1 MNTGFAKSTGNRIGA
16 LLEANLV
23 LLLLVIAVASQAS
36 IAVAQSSGTFT
47 ATGNMITARAA
58 HTATVL
64 FNGKVLITGG
74 YQAVLPDLV
83 LASAELYDPSTGTF
97 APTGA
102 MTAARAGHTAT
113 LLTDG
118 RVLIAGGYGPLA
130 SAELYDPS
138 TGTFTATG
146 DMITPGPLHTAT
158 LLGNGKVLIAGE
170 YPTAELYDP
179 ATGTFALTGAYAGS
193 DTGPLYIDTATLLPD
208 GRVLITGC
216 DCRFKSAP
224 VTELYDPVAGTFSP
238 AGTMSGTASWWED
251 VNTATLLRD
260 GTVLVVGSDELDL
273 PADAEVYDPSTGK
286 FTGIGNTASPHE
298 FSTATLL
305 PDGTVL
311 IAGSQIAGGNGIAS
325 AELYAPATGAFY
337 ATGNM
342 ITGRHEHTATLLRD
356 RRVLIAGGFSG
367 WPAATSSA
375 ELYHPAGIQFT
386 PKVQIVDNN
395 TGSLTTLAVGDS
407 YSFVVTGAPPFSL
420 VFVSEPGWAASLGYT
435 DSSGSFRLS
444 GTVAASVVGTWQQS
458 WTIGGV
464 GAQPS
469 PLQFTIV
476 AQSWDY

>member
-16 LLEANLV
+16 FLEAILV
-23 LLLLVIAVASQAS
+23 LLLLVIAVAGQAS
-36 IAVAQSSGTFT
+36 LAVAQSSGTFT
-47 ATGNMITARAA
+47 ATGNMIMARAA

-64 FNGKVLITGG
+64 FNGKILIAGG
-74 YQAVLPDLV
+74 YQQVLPDLA
-83 LASAELYDPSTGTF
+83 LASAELYDPSAGTF

-146 DMITPGPLHTAT
+146 GMITPAFPNTAT
-158 LLGNGKVLIAGE
+158 LLGNGKVLIAG

-179 ATGTFALTGAYAGS
+179 ASGTFALTGAYAGS
-193 DTGPLYIDTATLLPD
+193 YTGPLYIDTTTLLLD

-216 DCRFKSAP
+216 DCRSKSAP
-224 VTELYDPVAGTFSP
+224 VTELYDPATGTFSP

-273 PADAEVYDPSTGK
+273 PADAEVYNPSTGK
-286 FTGIGNTASPHE
+286 FTGIGNTAAPQE

-305 PDGTVL
+305 PDVTVF
-311 IAGSQIAGGNGIAS
+311 IASIQIAGGNGIAS
-325 AELYAPATGAFY
+325 AELYAPATGTFY
-337 ATGNM
+337 AAGNM
-342 ITGRHEHTATLLRD
+342 TTGRHSHTATLLRD
-356 RRVLIAGGFSG
+356 GTVLIAGGFSG
-367 WPAATSSA
+367 WPAPTSSA

-395 TGSLTTLAVGDS
+395 TGSLNTLVVGDS
-407 YSFVVTGAPPFSL
+407 FSFLVTGAPPFSL
-420 VFVSEPGWAASLGYT
+420 VFVSEPGWSASLGQT

-444 GTVAASVVGTWQQS
+444 GTVAASVVGTWQQT

-476 AQSWDY
+476 AVPWDY